1 MCGFCLTI
9 LEHTNLGKRNIV
21 CYNFLLKWKKKI
33 HLVSSSLISERY
45 GCRGIKDSV
54 NQLQKC

>member
-21 CYNFLLKWKKKI
+21 CYKFLFKWKKI

-45 GCRGIKDSV
+45 GYRGIKDSV